1 MNGKKSSGDVAQ
13 LVRAL
18 PCHGRGRGFEPRRP
32 RHKPIGIKGLW
43 TQTET
48 IENPRVLKGADLQ
61 HLLFLGAASA
71 TVLTSE
77 SLQPPHFGFTY
88 RSNLLTLAIAVTR
101 SCVRNRFGEVKTEAS
116 GKPVPL
122 HDSVREALIEWP
134 SEFLQSRY

>member
-1 MNGKKSSGDVAQ
+1 MSFWGAREAYASVVDVYKRQ
-13 LVRAL
+13 
-18 PCHGRGRGFEPRRP
+18 FM
-32 RHKPIGIKGLW
+32 
-43 TQTET
+43 
-48 IENPRVLKGADLQ
+48 
-61 HLLFLGAASA
+61 
-71 TVLTSE
+71 
-77 SLQPPHFGFTY
+77 Y